1 MHKYA
6 TNAPSQPATR
16 AHRQGVIRS
25 ILKSAQPRSQAE
37 MVRRLRSAGIRVTQ
51 STLSRDLKNLG
62 LLKGPSGYR
71 EAGDATA
78 VTTGGRTEEMERM
91 MRSYLTGVAVA
102 GNLVVL
108 RTSPGLAHGLG
119 VALDRADVPEAV
131 GTVAGDDTLFVAT
144 PDPTRARGLE
154 RRLRGL
160 IGRR

>member
-6 TNAPSQPATR
+6 SAPSSQPATR
-16 AHRQGVIRS
+16 AHRRGVIHS
-25 ILKSAQPRSQAE
+25 ILRSAQPRSQADL
-37 MVRRLRSAGIRVTQ
+37 VRRLRSAGIRVTQ
-51 STLSRDLKNLG
+51 STLSRDLKDLG

-71 EAGDATA
+71 EAGDASSATA
-78 VTTGGRTEEMERM
+78 EGRNGEMERM

>member
-1 MHKYA
+1 MHKHA
-6 TNAPSQPATR
+6 STSSSQPATR
-16 AHRQGVIRS
+16 AHRQGLIRS
-25 ILKSAQPRSQAE
+25 ILRSSQPRNQAE
-37 MVRRLRSAGIRVTQ
+37 LVRRLRSAGIRVTQ
-51 STLSRDLKNLG
+51 STLSRDLKDLG

-71 EAGDATA
+71 ESDDATI
-78 VTTGGRTEEMERM
+78 VTAEGRNEEMERM
-91 MRSYLTGVAVA
+91 MRSYLTDVAVA